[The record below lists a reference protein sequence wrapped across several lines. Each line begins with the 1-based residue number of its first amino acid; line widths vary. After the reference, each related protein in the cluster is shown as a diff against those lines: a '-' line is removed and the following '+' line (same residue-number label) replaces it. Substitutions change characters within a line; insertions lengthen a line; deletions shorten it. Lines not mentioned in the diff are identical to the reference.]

1 MSEGLRER
9 KKRETKER
17 ISDIA
22 TGLFLMR
29 GFDNVTVAEVARAAD
44 VSVNTVF
51 NYFRTKEDLLFDRQE
66 EVESLP
72 GKVVRERKPGESALE
87 ALRRDFL
94 DALDTRHHRYG
105 FHEGSDTFNRMLS
118 ASPSLNA
125 RLREMDEARE
135 QSLART
141 LADEIDA
148 DPDDLAPA
156 FVAAQICAVLR
167 RLTAYAVQRMLAG
180 EAVDAIAPDLRH
192 RADQAFD
199 LLESGIGDYG
209 VRRENAPGAV
219 GPGN

>member
-9 KKRETKER
+9 KKRETRAR

-22 TGLFLMR
+22 TGLFMMR

-66 EVESLP
+66 EVEDLL
-72 GKVVRERKPGESALE
+72 GKVVRERKSGESAIE

-94 DALDTRHHRYG
+94 DALDTGHHRYG
-105 FHEGSDTFNRMLS
+105 LHEGSDAFTRMLN

-125 RLREMDEARE
+125 RLREMGEARE
-135 QSLART
+135 RSLAGT
-141 LADEIDA
+141 LSDETDT

-156 FVAAQICAVLR
+156 FAAAQICAVLR
-167 RLTAYAVQRMLAG
+167 ALMAYAVQRMLAG
-180 EAVDAIAPDLRH
+180 ETVDAIAPDLRR

-199 LLESGIGDYG
+199 LLESGLGDYCT
-209 VRRENAPGAV
+209 RREADPKAPAV
-219 GPGN
+219 K

>member
-9 KKRETKER
+9 KKRETRER

-51 NYFRTKEDLLFDRQE
+51 NYFPTKEDLLFDRQE

-105 FHEGSDTFNRMLS
+105 FHEGSDTFHRMLS

-135 QSLART
+135 QSLAGT

-167 RLTAYAVQRMLAG
+167 RLTSYAVQRMLAG

-192 RADQAFD
+192 RAHQAFD

-209 VRRENAPGAV
+209 VRRESASQVTGS
-219 GPGN
+219 GN